1 MEIGAVGL
9 QPFIYNTNQV
19 NAASMNR
26 VRPVPSDVN
35 AEKTDY
41 SGLVGNNENRLRPG
55 ESANFADIIDEQMS
69 RAQQNATRIMRSEE
83 RPNTEVIPP
92 APEVS
97 PAQATSDNAAEASAV
112 QVTPYEN
119 GVDAGSV
126 AAETVVRPETEAV
139 IRPEAETREPVQ
151 NIAASSEQTA
161 NAQNAGAVTAMV
173 TEDGAVTAFSREPMV
188 GNPVEDFRLEAPVT
202 GNSLTGGTVFN
213 NVIPDAL
220 DVPYTNAAVD
230 YAEAHAGEPTLADR
244 MSEANANQANDPV
257 NIFQMQRATNAYA
270 LAMGF

>member
-41 SGLVGNNENRLRPG
+41 SGLVGKNENRLRPG

-83 RPNTEVIPP
+83 GPNTEVIPP
-92 APEVS
+92 APEAS
-97 PAQATSDNAAEASAV
+97 PAQATSDNATEASTV

-119 GVDAGSV
+119 GVAAGS
-126 AAETVVRPETEAV
+126 AA
-139 IRPEAETREPVQ
+139 AETREPVQ